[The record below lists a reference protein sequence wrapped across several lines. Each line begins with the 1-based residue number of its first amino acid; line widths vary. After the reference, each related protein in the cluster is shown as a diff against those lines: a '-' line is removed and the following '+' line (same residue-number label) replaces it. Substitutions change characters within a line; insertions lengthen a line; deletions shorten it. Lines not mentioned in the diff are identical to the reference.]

1 MADAISIRHSGIDKV
16 KAALNG
22 FAGDLRKTVRGSLRT
37 ASRPIQRQASA
48 DAPSLRFPTRRRV
61 PGTIKR
67 NVRIF
72 NSKRANGKGGVI
84 GVYVTV
90 KASRKDLKRAP
101 VSGDPYYWRWV
112 ESGHK
117 IVARF
122 KGKYTDY
129 RQRGRGR
136 LTGLAQRRKEATGFV
151 EGRAFLLGAYRAH
164 GQKTIGLFT
173 DEVLKRVAKV
183 NSGRK

>member
-1 MADAISIRHSGIDKV
+1 MADALSVRHAGIDQV

-22 FAGDLRKTVRGSLRT
+22 FVGDLRKTVRGSLRT
-37 ASRPIQRQASA
+37 ASRPMVAQARS
-48 DAPSLRFPTRRRV
+48 DTPSLKFPTRRRV

-67 NVRIF
+67 NIKVF
-72 NSKRANGKGGVI
+72 NSKRANGKGGTL
-84 GVYVTV
+84 GVYVSV

-112 ESGHK
+112 ESGHR
-117 IVARF
+117 IVKRF

-129 RQRGRGR
+129 KQRVRGR
-136 LTGLAQRRKEATGFV
+136 LTGLSKRRREATGFV
-151 EGRAFLLGAYRAH
+151 QGRAFLLNAYRAH

-183 NSGRK
+183 NAGGK